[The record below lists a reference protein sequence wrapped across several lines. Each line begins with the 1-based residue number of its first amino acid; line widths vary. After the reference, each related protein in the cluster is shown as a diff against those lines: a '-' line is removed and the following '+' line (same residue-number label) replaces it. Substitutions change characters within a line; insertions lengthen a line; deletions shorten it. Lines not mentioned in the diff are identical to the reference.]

1 MTGARVRNGRDF
13 RRLSRGNLA
22 LLGSARVGWCSF
34 PGYHHPTHLFLLLQ
48 L

>member
-1 MTGARVRNGRDF
+1 MTGVRVRNGRDF
-13 RRLSRGNLA
+13 RRLSRGTFA